1 MKKIIVNFISLLLL
15 CSIALNIVACTNYE
29 KYAGIYY
36 SSQAEKGAYSN
47 CPRKFYFDDDGSGI
61 YYWKTSTV
69 YFDYKISRDGVVE
82 IKDSIGLFNY
92 TGKFTESQFILDGDY
107 SGGRDLKYNKD

>member
-1 MKKIIVNFISLLLL
+1 M
-15 CSIALNIVACTNYE
+15 ACTNYE

-36 SSQAEKGAYSN
+36 SSQAEKGVYNN